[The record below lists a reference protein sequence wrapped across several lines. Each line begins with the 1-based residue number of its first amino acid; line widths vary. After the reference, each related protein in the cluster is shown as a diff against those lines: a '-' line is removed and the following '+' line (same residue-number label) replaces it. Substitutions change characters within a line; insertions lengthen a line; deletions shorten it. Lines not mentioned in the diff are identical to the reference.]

1 MASLSLTDFERDA
14 LPTLTEYATIPC
26 LSPAFD
32 ANWQEHGHIDAATE
46 LLANWIRER
55 QFNDIEIEIHRLEG
69 RTPVL
74 VATIGA
80 TTDVPGTCVLYGHL
94 DKQPPLGNWS
104 EGLNPYIPVRKG
116 DRLYARGV
124 ADDGYSTFSAI
135 LAVEAMERDGIG
147 HARCVVLIEASEES
161 GSPDLDAY
169 LDLLAPH
176 LGDVQLMICLDSGA
190 LTYDRLWVTTSLR
203 GIINVEITVSVLEH
217 GQHSGSASGVI
228 PSSFRILRQLIERV
242 EDSATGDILLTE
254 LHGQIPS
261 YVIESSQSVA
271 AEFGDVIAEE
281 LPSIDGL
288 ELMGASAADR
298 IVRRTWFP
306 TLSVVGMA
314 GIPDPSIAGNVL
326 RPSTTAVLSFRVPP
340 NVDASKA
347 AQALKTLLTENVPSS
362 ARVQADFTTGE
373 GWVAPELSPWLSDA
387 LDKASNDAFGRKPGF
402 TGEGG
407 SIPFLGELANRY
419 PDVQFVATGV
429 LGPQSNAHAI
439 DEMLDIPTAVAVS
452 NAVMTIVAAH
462 AKSKEN

>member
-14 LPTLTEYATIPC
+14 LPALTEYATIPC

-32 ANWQEHGHIDAATE
+32 ANWQDHGHIDAAAE

-55 QFNDIEIEIHRLEG
+55 KFNDLEVEIHRVEG

-80 TTDVPGTCVLYGHL
+80 TAETPGTCVLYGHL

-104 EGLNPYIPVRKG
+104 EGLDPFHPVRRG

-135 LAVEAMERDGIG
+135 LALEAMEREGHG

-203 GIINVEITVSVLEH
+203 GIINVELTVSVLEY

-228 PSSFRILRQLIERV
+228 PSSFRILRQLIERI
-242 EDSATGDILLTE
+242 EDSATGDILIPQ
-254 LHGQIPS
+254 LHGVIPS
-261 YVIESSQSVA
+261 SVTNSAESVA
-271 AEFGDVIAEE
+271 AEFGDVIAKE
-281 LPSIDGL
+281 LPSLDGL
-288 ELMGASAADR
+288 ELMGASPADR
-298 IVRRTWFP
+298 IIRRTWYP

-326 RPSTTAVLSFRVPP
+326 RPSTTAVLSLRVPP
-340 NVDASKA
+340 NVNASEA
-347 AQALKTLLTENVPSS
+347 AQALEKVLTESVPSN
-362 ARVQADFTTGE
+362 ARVETSFTFGE
-373 GWVAPELSPWLSDA
+373 GWVAPDLAPWLSEA
-387 LDKASNDAFGRKPGF
+387 LIVASTDAFGREPGF

-407 SIPFLGELANRY
+407 SIPFLGELAKRY
-419 PDVQFVATGV
+419 PGVQFVATGV

-452 NAVMTIVAAH
+452 NAVMTIIAAH
-462 AKSKEN
+462 ANSIGE